1 MLGLDLK
8 IEKFCQNVI
17 QPKIDA
23 GGFDSRKIAEIVLF
37 YAGPSEEVVAAL
49 CAKHPKT
56 EPEEYIKNWVTAAE
70 ESERLV
76 AKRIDDAPIFDYLRS
91 EEFKEDFISAT
102 GITEIGFEDEKTKV
116 WIYVSDKFSRTDFQ
130 EAATLVCG
138 AGEDSAFVL
147 KEMLGM
153 LDGDHLKI
161 LNKRSADLFRA
172 FKPLGNDEVQRLM
185 SMTYLLELRAYAKA
199 HKDADAMKLYKRL
212 RDYFLVWRQ
221 DRKDAFCARPKEIK
235 LAFRQARKEI
245 LEAFGGTAPPAS
257 PSASSPAARVACG
270 LM

>member
-1 MLGLDLK
+1 MSEHLEEDLLAHG
-8 IEKFCQNVI
+8 IEFGAHKR
-17 QPKIDA
+17 A
-23 GGFDSRKIAEIVLF
+23 
-37 YAGPSEEVVAAL
+37 
-49 CAKHPKT
+49 
-56 EPEEYIKNWVTAAE
+56 IKQ
-70 ESERLV
+70 
-76 AKRIDDAPIFDYLRS
+76 I
-91 EEFKEDFISAT
+91 
-102 GITEIGFEDEKTKV
+102 

-245 LEAFGGTAPPAS
+245 LQAFGGNFSKSTPFRPSKKIFSSGAPRAS
-257 PSASSPAARVACG
+257 T
-270 LM
+270 